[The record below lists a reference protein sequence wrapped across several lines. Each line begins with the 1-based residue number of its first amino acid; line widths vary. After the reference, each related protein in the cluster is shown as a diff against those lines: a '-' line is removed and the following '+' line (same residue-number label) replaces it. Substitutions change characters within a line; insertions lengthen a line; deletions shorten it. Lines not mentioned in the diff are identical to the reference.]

1 MSAARGA
8 GGAGPPRRPRGR
20 PRSRGGDAAPEPI
33 KALDRG
39 VALLRHLAGEER
51 ATLTN
56 IAVEAGLTPSSAY
69 RILVTLQG
77 HGLVEYD
84 EATQEWAVGLE
95 AYRIGSRYLARRG
108 LLDVAR
114 PYMRE
119 LMRATGETANLAVA
133 DADAG
138 EVVFVAQ
145 VEARHPV
152 RAFHGPGTRGRLH
165 ASGIGKALLAELPA
179 AEVRERLGTGALE
192 AFTERTLAEL
202 PALLEDLERT
212 RARGWSLDDEERH
225 AGMRCIAA
233 AIFDASGTAVAG
245 VSISGPTARF
255 PDAGLAALGARV
267 RRSADDITRRL
278 GGRAAPATE
287 K

>member
-1 MSAARGA
+1 MSRDASAGEAAA
-8 GGAGPPRRPRGR
+8 ARRPRGR
-20 PRSRGGDAAPEPI
+20 PRSRDGGGAPEPI

-39 VALLRHLAGEER
+39 IALLRHLAGEER

-56 IAVEAGLTPSSAY
+56 VALQSGLTPSSAY
-69 RILVTLQG
+69 RILVTLQR
-77 HGLVEYD
+77 HDLVEFD
-84 EATQEWAVGLE
+84 ETTQEWAVGLE

-114 PYMRE
+114 PVMRE

-133 DADAG
+133 DHG

-152 RAFHGPGTRGRLH
+152 RAFHGPGSRGQLH
-165 ASGIGKALLAELPA
+165 ASGIGKALLAELPDE
-179 AEVRERLGTGALE
+179 EVRERLGAATLE
-192 AFTERTLAEL
+192 RFTERTLAEL
-202 PALLEDLERT
+202 PALLADLGAT
-212 RARGWSLDDEERH
+212 RERGWSLDDEERH

-233 AIFDASGTAVAG
+233 AIFDASGAAVAG

-255 PDAGLAALGARV
+255 PDDALAGLGARV
-267 RRSADDITRRL
+267 RAAADEITRRL
-278 GGRAAPATE
+278 GG
-287 K
+287 